1 MRSPLT
7 PPENDP
13 SHAQKGPLGRWLCS
27 ALLPAALA
35 LTPVAASAA
44 EIEDIR
50 GPDVTIIEEDEKT
63 VLEYRQ
69 GGVLRMVRIVPTWGK
84 PYYLVPRDQTAGEE
98 DLERAD
104 ALLPTWVIVE
114 F

>member
-1 MRSPLT
+1 MCSPLT
-7 PPENDP
+7 PPEP
-13 SHAQKGPLGRWLCS
+13 GLQRAPRRPLARRLS
-27 ALLPAALA
+27 AALLPAAL
-35 LTPVAASAA
+35 LAAAAAGAA

-50 GPDVTIIEEDEKT
+50 GPDVTIIEEEEKT

-104 ALLPTWVIVE
+104 ALLPNWVILE